1 MNRPPLL
8 SISGLEAGYGKKQIL
23 FGVDAHVS
31 AGEILGIVGPN
42 GSGKSTFLKAVFG
55 LVRPSA
61 GDVRYADRSITA
73 WGPRRKLEEGLA
85 IVVQGAQAFDELSV
99 EDNLLLGGQ
108 AVLSRRDARARVREL
123 EERFPILGERRR
135 ELARR
140 LSGGER
146 QQLALAR
153 ALISS
158 PKVLLL
164 DEPSLGLAP
173 TLVTALFKQIER
185 LRAEGLAVA
194 VVEQNVQ
201 AALRSVDRVLVLREG
216 RAVLAARPEEFRA
229 SADLAHAFLGSAS

>member
-1 MNRPPLL
+1 VTQSALL
-8 SISGLEAGYGKKQIL
+8 SITALEAGYGKKQIV
-23 FGVDAHVS
+23 FGVDANVTN
-31 AGEILGIVGPN
+31 GEILGIVGPN

-55 LVRPSA
+55 VIRPWS
-61 GDVRYADRSITA
+61 GEVRYEGQSIA
-73 WGPRRKLEEGLA
+73 SWSPQRKIAEGLA
-85 IVVQGAQAFDELSV
+85 VVLQGAQAFDELSV
-99 EDNLLLGGQ
+99 EDNLMLGGQ
-108 AVLSRRDARARVREL
+108 AVLGRSQLRTRVREM

-153 ALISS
+153 ALIPS

-173 TLVTALFKQIER
+173 KLVTSLFEQIEA
-185 LRAEGLAVA
+185 LRTEGLAIA
-194 VVEQNVQ
+194 LVEQNVQ

-216 RAVLAARPEEFRA
+216 RSVLEARPEQFRA
-229 SADLAHAFLGSAS
+229 NTDLVHAFLGSAS

>member
-1 MNRPPLL
+1 MSGAPLL
-8 SISGLEAGYGKKQIL
+8 SVAGLEAGYGKKQIL

-31 AGEILGIVGPN
+31 EGEILGIVGPN

-55 LVRPSA
+55 LVRPWA
-61 GDVRYADRSITA
+61 GDVQYGGRSITA
-73 WGPRRKLEEGLA
+73 WGPRRKLAEGLA

-108 AVLSRRDARARVREL
+108 AVLSRREARVRAREL
-123 EERFPILGERRR
+123 EQRFPILGERRR

-153 ALISS
+153 ALIAS
-158 PKVLLL
+158 PRVLLL

-173 TLVTALFKQIER
+173 ALVVSLFEQIES
-185 LRAEGLAVA
+185 LRADGIAVA

-216 RAVLAARPEEFRA
+216 RGVLEARPEEFRA